1 MGMFDHLFIKMQ
13 LPLTKTDLK
22 NFSKTDWENID
33 FQTKDF
39 DNTMSTYILKK
50 NGSLYYEKID
60 GNLVRIMTEKEE
72 KKIKKQGKWCWPYN
86 YEVKSRKSIFYK
98 YTGDVEFYN
107 IVYDDFGNS
116 WSFDFSAKFLNGK
129 LQGKIK
135 KVKVEIFET
144 AKQIE
149 KRNKDF
155 ELLVEKDKKKFSSK
169 LRNFMNNLTCSQWSR
184 FWRFF
189 AKNIRKLGN
198 KLIHLDI
205 WVIRY
210 IS

>member
-39 DNTMSTYILKK
+39 DNTMSTYVLKK

-60 GNLVRIMTEKEE
+60 GKLVRIMTEKEE

-86 YEVKSRKSIFYK
+86 YEVKSRKNIFYK

-135 KVKVEIFET
+135 KVKVELWKT

-149 KRNKDF
+149 KENKDF
-155 ELLVEKDKKKFSSK
+155 ELLIEKDKKKFSSR

-189 AKNIRKLGN
+189 ARNIRKFGN